1 MKSIIIMMAIV
12 LLTSANAFA
21 IQDFKRDLF
30 TQINAEIINEEGK
43 GAENDR
49 NGHSYG
55 QTAMQ
60 FEKVQKK
67 ITDIVN
73 NNDNYRQILS
83 WHTEKGSEYAMFYVG
98 TKRVAVFYRGGE
110 IALTLPPCCEPI
122 ELPFY

>member
-1 MKSIIIMMAIV
+1 MAIV
-12 LLTSANAFA
+12 LLKSANAFA

-30 TQINAEIINEEGK
+30 TQINAAIINKEGK

-49 NGHSYG
+49 NGHYYG

-83 WHTEKGSEYAMFYVG
+83 WHTEKDSEYAMFHVG
-98 TKRVAVFYRGGE
+98 TKLVAVFYKSGK